1 MPKIRNVTHFTP
13 SGAVN
18 IHTDDGKV
26 IPFNSPEEAQRY
38 IDTYFPA
45 VSGFY
50 LEPYTV
56 SDDEVVYADPTQ
68 AIPGREKDLTTN
80 KSVTTGNVW
89 SETPDNFYFKGKQ
102 YFGPIDGS
110 PVNLTV
116 YQDPSINAA
125 LIARQNN
132 DRFGLR
138 ETPFNWG
145 FTLNNIVD
153 NINSSWN
160 RVKKDFTEEDPIF
173 GNRRRVLVDRYYNSD
188 NPFRQGNDQ
197 VARWVTN
204 LAALYGVGKAL
215 PALYGSLSAATPGE
229 LAAGLIGSAAGG
241 YAGGKLFDWATN
253 ATSGKNWGQFVDE
266 TGAPSWMAYTQ
277 PGSMVG
283 GVVGGNVATGIYNNA
298 YPWFA
303 NQTAMNTPNG
313 TVAPGQ
319 SVTLNLKPAPYAQGG
334 GPAGQFNYRASY
346 TTGNGST
353 AGQPAYSRV
362 RLGTRPSINTGE
374 QYRVVGSNVPLKA
387 GQGAESSVTYS
398 NPYLPFND
406 TWGIP
411 MPWLYPTPIEYP
423 VVPPVIPPVVEPDYR
438 YEFIVDPHEAFGRW
452 WQQQDSGTVQ
462 YYEGDPYHKSGLYK
476 IGFDP
481 NYSTKYIR
489 GVANNNGYV
498 VPDSQTIITP
508 APTGINELEGG
519 VNPAAVTSPVNIF
532 VDPQEQWIR

>member
-1 MPKIRNVTHFTP
+1 MPKQTIIQMAP
-13 SGAVN
+13 SGPVN
-18 IHTDDGKV
+18 LHKDGKV
-26 IPFNSPEEAQRY
+26 YYFNSPQEAQDYYNRNW
-38 IDTYFPA
+38 A
-45 VSGFY
+45 GANVSY
-50 LEPYTV
+50 YTPTD
-56 SDDEVVYADPTQ
+56 SEVVYSDATNPESVQ
-68 AIPGREKDLTTN
+68 AEGIQANLDLSDNTLA
-80 KSVTTGNVW
+80 VD
-89 SETPDNFYFKGKQ
+89 TPDYFYLKGKQ
-102 YFGPIDGS
+102 YFPVAPIGGND
-110 PVNLTV
+110 PYNLAI
-116 YQDPSINAA
+116 YQDPNFKPAVTVEVP
-125 LIARQNN
+125 NN
-132 DRFGLR
+132 KSTF
-138 ETPFNWG
+138 W
-145 FTLNNIVD
+145 D
-153 NINSSWN
+153 NLKNTWN
-160 RVKKDFTEEDPIF
+160 RVSDDFWENDPFF
-173 GNRRRVLVDRYYNSD
+173 GRKRRVLVDRYYNSD

-277 PGSMVG
+277 PGSMIG

-303 NQTAMNTPNG
+303 NQTAMNTLNG

-334 GPAGQFNYRASY
+334 GPTGQFNYRASY

-374 QYRVVGSNVPLKA
+374 QYRVVGSNIPLKA

-462 YYEGDPYHKSGLYK
+462 YYEGDPYHRSGLYK

-519 VNPAAVTSPVNIF
+519 VDPAAVTSPINIF